1 MTYPITELYA
11 WVIDDPSGQHGLIGY
26 RNGSGVLVQCATS
39 ERRIADK
46 IEGECQRGA
55 RQLGL
60 PVKLQRFVL
69 AETIKEL
76 R

>member
-11 WVIDDPSGQHGLIGY
+11 WIVDDPAGQHGLIGFQH
-26 RNGSGVLVQCATS
+26 GGPLVQCATS

-46 IEGECQRGA
+46 IEGECQLAA
-55 RQLGL
+55 RNLNK
-60 PVKLQRFVL
+60 PIKLQRFVL